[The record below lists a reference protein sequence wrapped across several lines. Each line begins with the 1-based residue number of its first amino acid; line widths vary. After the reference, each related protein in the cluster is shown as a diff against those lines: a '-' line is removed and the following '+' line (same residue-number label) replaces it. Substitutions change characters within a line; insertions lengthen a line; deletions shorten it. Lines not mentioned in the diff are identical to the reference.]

1 MREHGLKPIL
11 YLHGFASSPNGRK
24 VAALRET
31 LGPEGFEVVAP
42 DLNVPSFERLSF
54 EAMSETAAAAIA
66 KHSPAVVVG
75 SSLGAL
81 VALQAIRIGQAAP
94 LVLIA
99 PALGFGKRWTEK
111 LPPGDPVTFFHFAE
125 NRELPIHRSFFEEMA
140 TVEVDRHP
148 PEVGVT
154 VIMGARDESVP
165 PELVEAVWKRWE
177 VSGRLVPGSRFVAVP
192 GGDHGLVD
200 HAGLLG
206 DEIRASA
213 MA

>member
-1 MREHGLKPIL
+1 VKPIL

-24 VAALRET
+24 VAALKET

-42 DLNVPSFERLSF
+42 DLNVPSFEKLSF
-54 EAMSETAAAAIA
+54 EAMSEAAAAAIT

-81 VALQAIRIGQAAP
+81 VALQAIRIGHRVP

-111 LPPGDPVTFFHFAE
+111 LPPGDPLRLFHFGE
-125 NRELPIHRSFFEEMA
+125 NKELPIHRGFFEEMSG
-140 TVEVDRHP
+140 VDADRYP
-148 PEVGVT
+148 PEVAVT
-154 VIMGARDESVP
+154 VIMGTKDESVP
-165 PELVEAVWKRWE
+165 VDLVEEVWKRWE
-177 VSGRLVPGSRFVAVP
+177 VSGRLVPGSRFISVP

-200 HAGLLG
+200 HVGLLG
-206 DEIRASA
+206 DEIRSA
-213 MA
+213 AMG

>member
-1 MREHGLKPIL
+1 MKPIL

-24 VAALRET
+24 VAALREA

-42 DLNVPSFERLSF
+42 ELNVPSFEKLSF
-54 EAMSETAAAAIA
+54 ESMSEAAAAAIA

-81 VALQAIRIGQAAP
+81 VALQAIRVGHAAP

-111 LPPGDPVTFFHFAE
+111 LPPGDPMRFFHFGE
-125 NRELPIHRSFFEEMA
+125 NKELPIHRGFFEEMA
-140 TVEVDRHP
+140 AVDVDRYP
-148 PEVGVT
+148 PEVAVT

-165 PELVEAVWKRWE
+165 PELVEEVWKRWE
-177 VSGRLVPGSRFVAVP
+177 VSGRLVPGSRFIVVP
-192 GGDHGLVD
+192 NGDHGLVEQVD
-200 HAGLLG
+200 LLG
-206 DEIRASA
+206 EEIRASA
-213 MA
+213 IA